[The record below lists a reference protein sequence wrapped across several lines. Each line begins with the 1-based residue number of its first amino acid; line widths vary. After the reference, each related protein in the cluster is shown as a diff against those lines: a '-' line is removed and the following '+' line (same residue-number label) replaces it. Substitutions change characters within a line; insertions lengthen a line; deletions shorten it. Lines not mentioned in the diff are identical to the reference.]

1 MVTTTFANL
10 TDGFQFFSLF
20 DQAFAQC
27 TQMYG
32 AVQVTTSGGTYT
44 IAPTAYND
52 ILIVGSGANTVQLPD
67 STLRNNQ
74 PVSVVDIN
82 NNAATFNITILPF
95 GTQKIMGQNSIKITS
110 NNGGFTL
117 WPISTGGWYQ
127 K

>member
-10 TDGFQFFSLF
+10 NDGFQFLSLF

-32 AVQVTTSGGTYT
+32 AIEVTTSGGTYT
-44 IAPTAYND
+44 ISPTTYSD
-52 ILIVGSGANTVQLPD
+52 ILINGSGASNVQLPD

-74 PVSVVDIN
+74 PQSVVDMAG
-82 NNAATFNITILPF
+82 NAATFNITVLPA
-95 GTQKIMGQNSIKITS
+95 GSQKIMGQSSIVIAT
-110 NNGGFTL
+110 NYGGLTF
-117 WPISTGGWYQ
+117 WPIPTGGWYL